1 LGNASESPDIMN
13 GDLLVKVVVENSNLP
28 EMKRVGDDL
37 EYDLKLNLTDAI
49 FGAKKEI
56 KTLEG
61 KNETIEIK
69 PGSQFDDKVVFKERV
84 KNYILKQF
92 YFTFFNLGIF
102 QPR

>member
-56 KTLEG
+56 KTLDG

-84 KNYILKQF
+84 RKLYFKTILF
-92 YFTFFNLGIF
+92 YFF
-102 QPR
+102 